1 MRRKME
7 AKKGRSRR
15 HCGSGSNEARRFGN
29 SLMTCGSLE
38 FNSFSDMS
46 VDSLMTG
53 WLNSAAQAN

>member
-1 MRRKME
+1 ME